1 MQKRN
6 VTLSVPRDLLRQ
18 AKAVAASQEKSLSE
32 LLRESLREKVMEA
45 TGYREAMERQLG
57 LLESGLSLGL
67 RDRVTVTRDELHD
80 RR

>member
-6 VTLSVPRDLLRQ
+6 VTLSLSRDLLRQ
-18 AKAVAASQEKSLSE
+18 AKALAASQEKSLSE
-32 LLRESLREKVMEA
+32 LLRESLQEKVMEA
-45 TGYREAMERQLG
+45 TGYKEAMERQLR

-67 RDRVTVTRDELHD
+67 GDRMTVTRDELHD